1 MDNQKLTDL
10 VAAFQANET
19 DRTFRRIYAGFE
31 GLLVTLA
38 NAREG
43 QRDDLIQ
50 EGALGLLDAVRTF
63 DPARGVP
70 FVAYARKK
78 ARWSISK
85 ACRPISRHRDHTVNS
100 EPDSHASAPADAFE
114 QTHAREIVAKL
125 SDVSRYVLDGIARGE
140 TGDSI
145 ASENG
150 ISAGRVSQIKNEIRA
165 NIRGEK

>member
-1 MDNQKLTDL
+1 VRGVSLGKERAGEREFRTHEGGVGVL
-10 VAAFQANET
+10 
-19 DRTFRRIYAGFE
+19 DR
-31 GLLVTLA
+31 
-38 NAREG
+38 
-43 QRDDLIQ
+43 
-50 EGALGLLDAVRTF
+50 VRTF
-63 DPARGVP
+63 EPERGGP
-70 FVAYARKK
+70 FVAYGRKK